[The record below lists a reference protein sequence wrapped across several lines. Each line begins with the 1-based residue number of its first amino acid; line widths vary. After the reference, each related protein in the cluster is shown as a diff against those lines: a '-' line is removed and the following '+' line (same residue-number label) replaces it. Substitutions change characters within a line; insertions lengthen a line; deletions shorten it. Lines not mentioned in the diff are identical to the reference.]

1 MAELRLAV
9 LFVRRL
15 LSALEAAL
23 LRLRRP
29 AALAW
34 VARRVAAAARVA
46 AAGVAAARVGRAPLR
61 WRRLAPLHL
70 LPSLRLPP
78 SPRLLPALRLTGD
91 GPLLVLHRRLRGP
104 LLRLRLR
111 LLRLLRLRL
120 SLLQLPRVHVMLH
133 LLRLRLMRS
142 CLQCRCLMR
151 IARRW
156 RLRVHVCGR
165 APRLRESST
174 RVCGEV

>member
-46 AAGVAAARVGRAPLR
+46 AAGVAAARVAAALR
-61 WRRLAPLHL
+61 RWLAPLHL

-156 RLRVHVCGR
+156 RLRVHVCG
-165 APRLRESST
+165 APARELA
-174 RVCGEV
+174 RVVWREV